1 MTTSTLVW
9 ECYKALN
16 KLAEDNQVT
25 VLWTPGHR
33 GIKGNET
40 ADRLAKL
47 ATKKNPTCL
56 EPVIGVSNRS
66 VTEDINKWLAEKHQ
80 EEWYKATAC
89 KQAKTLMGEHLNP
102 KRAADM
108 RRLSRTEMKTLT
120 EVFIGHGNL
129 AYHRHKIGLA
139 ENPLCRLCGEDNEIS
154 THILCDCPTIRGKR
168 QILTGYFSINVAV
181 IQTKSVAQV
190 LALWHG
196 L

>member
-1 MTTSTLVW
+1 M
-9 ECYKALN
+9 N

-25 VLWTPGHR
+25 VHWIPEHR

-47 ATKKNPTCL
+47 ASKQNFTGR
-56 EPVIGVSNRS
+56 ERVIGVSNRL

-80 EEWYKATAC
+80 KEWYKATAC

-102 KRAADM
+102 KRAADI
-108 RRLSRTEMKTLT
+108 RSLSRTEVMTIT
-120 EVFIGHGNL
+120 EVFIGHGKL

-139 ENPLCRLCGEDNEIS
+139 ESPLCRLYGEDNETS
-154 THILCDCPTIRGKR
+154 THILCDCPAIRDKR
-168 QILTGYFSINVAV
+168 QILTGYAYIDVAV
-181 IQTKSVAQV
+181 IQTKNVAQV

-196 L
+196 LWGRA